1 MKKIFSFVSLFVTC
15 FIATVSAQGCGVGG
29 QGCGTGSFDN
39 GQDYSGYEAQ
49 QDYSYGDR
57 GSECQPPEKP
67 MNDCYCLYC
76 RYVPQHY
83 NKWHCTYE
91 QKNNYKKCCRY
102 VPQQYQKTCCRMV
115 PQYYNVTCTRQVPEY
130 YYTCQTTQVPKYTCE
145 KCCKWIPQYYYKH
158 VSEPTCGDRCV
169 ESCR

>member
-1 MKKIFSFVSLFVTC
+1 MKKIYLFVSLFVC
-15 FIATVSAQGCGVGG
+15 CLFASATA
-29 QGCGTGSFDN
+29 
-39 GQDYSGYEAQ
+39 QDYGNNGYSFGGAGQQDWSGDQ
-49 QDYSYGDR
+49 GGQDYSYG
-57 GSECQPPEKP
+57 GQECAPVEKA

-83 NKWHCTYE
+83 NKWHCEYVP
-91 QKNNYKKCCRY
+91 QYSYKKCCRY
-102 VPQQYQKTCCRMV
+102 IPQQYQKTCCRMV
-115 PQYYNVTCTRQVPEY
+115 PQYYNVACTRQVPEY
-130 YYTCQTTQVPKYTCE
+130 YYTCQTKQVPKYRCE